1 MRPAALFV
9 CALATCA
16 DAAIT
21 GLQSPTSMTVHA
33 PSGRVF
39 FSQKSGSI
47 VAAASLAAATT
58 VSAFNVTGVAS
69 SGDLG
74 LTSVLASAWR
84 APAPRSARTIPRT
97 ARTNAL
103 TDLLSTSSYHL
114 SLSS

>member
-1 MRPAALFV
+1 MVRPAALII
-9 CALATCA
+9 CTLAA
-16 DAAIT
+16 SIDAAIT

-58 VSAFNVTGVAS
+58 ASAFNVTGVAS

-74 LTSVLASAWR
+74 LTSVLASALRDPHAPFRDPPER
-84 APAPRSARTIPRT
+84 A
-97 ARTNAL
+97 AL
-103 TDLLSTSSYHL
+103 TALLSHL
-114 SLSS
+114 LNPLTLNS